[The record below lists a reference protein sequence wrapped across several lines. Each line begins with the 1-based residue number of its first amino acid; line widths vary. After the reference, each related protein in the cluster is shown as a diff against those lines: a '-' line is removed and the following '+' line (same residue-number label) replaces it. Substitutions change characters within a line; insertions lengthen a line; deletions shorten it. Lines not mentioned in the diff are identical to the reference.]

1 MKPSP
6 DSRVSAPHLIDKRCR
21 LQNRST
27 VVKYQNS
34 FNLRREEGPPPPDI
48 RSMGLVELLGLWRS
62 RAAEPWRTQ
71 SDFYVST
78 ADQMLRLG
86 EPLMAYDILSEAL
99 KEWPVD
105 LRLRQLQALA
115 LLRSGA
121 PDRAEVILLELEQ
134 EDNSDEETLGLLA
147 HIHKE
152 RWEKQKANPDIAAQ
166 ELSIAHDYY
175 RKAYDLAGGY
185 WSGINA
191 ATTALLSGQREDALA
206 LARKVRASCAR
217 ELERT
222 DTPGTREYWLLA
234 TLAEASLILEDR
246 DEAESLYRRAV
257 AVDRGRF
264 GDLASTRHNA
274 ALILNHF
281 GKAKTRIEEILRIP
295 PIVVFSG
302 HMIDSPD
309 RSWPR
314 FPPEL
319 EDSVRQAIRERL
331 KKLNPGS
338 GYASAANGSDIL
350 FLETMLE
357 MGAKVH
363 VVLPY
368 NREQFLSD
376 SVEFIPG
383 GDWKARYEAILENAT
398 EVLTASDLRMEGGGI
413 SNEYANLMLYGLGA
427 TRARQLGTELIPMA
441 VWDGREG
448 KLGGTAGNVLRWRR
462 DGLPVEVIDLL
473 EILEAAGLNNPKEIR
488 AVSRDD
494 VKSSVPNLVPEIK
507 SLLFADALHF
517 SRLNE
522 DQIPLFLNHFLG
534 TIAQLLK
541 RTAYQPVMKNTW
553 GDGLFMVFRDIEAAG
568 GFALELCEA
577 INQTNWEEKSL
588 PADLNLRMAL
598 HAGPVFDCIDPITE
612 KQNFFGTHV
621 SRAARIEPITPP
633 GQVYASQGFAALA
646 AAQRTQTFVCDYVG
660 QVPQAKGYGT
670 FPTYHVH
677 RRSG

>member
-1 MKPSP
+1 
-6 DSRVSAPHLIDKRCR
+6 
-21 LQNRST
+21 
-27 VVKYQNS
+27 VKNQDAE
-34 FNLRREEGPPPPDI
+34 NLDREDRPASPDI
-48 RSMGLVELLGLWRS
+48 RSLGLVDLLGLWRS
-62 RAAEPWRTQ
+62 RDAELWRTRA
-71 SDFYVST
+71 DLYVST

-86 EPLMAYDILSEAL
+86 EPLIAYDILVEAL

-105 LRLRQLQALA
+105 IRLRQLQALA

-121 PDRAEVILLELEQ
+121 PDRAEVILQGLEQ
-134 EDNSDEETLGLLA
+134 EDSPDEETLGLLA
-147 HIHKE
+147 RIHKE
-152 RWEKQKANPDIAAQ
+152 RWEKEKTNPDIAAQ
-166 ELSIAHDYY
+166 ELSLAHDYY

-191 ATTALLSGQREDALA
+191 ATTALLSGQNDAA
-206 LARKVRASCAR
+206 VILARKVRESCVRA
-217 ELERT
+217 LERAV
-222 DTPGTREYWLLA
+222 TPGAEKYWLLA
-234 TLAEASLILEDR
+234 TLAEASLILEDWH
-246 DEAESLYRRAV
+246 EAESLYRRAV
-257 AVDRGRF
+257 MVDRGKF

-274 ALILNHF
+274 SLILNHF
-281 GKAKTRIEEILRIP
+281 GKAKTSIEEILRIP

-302 HMIDSPD
+302 HMIDDPD
-309 RSWPR
+309 RVSPR
-314 FPPEL
+314 FPPQL
-319 EDSVRQAIRERL
+319 EDSVRQAIHERL
-331 KKLNPGS
+331 KKLSPGS

-368 NREQFLSD
+368 NKEQFLSD
-376 SVEFIPG
+376 SVEVIPSG
-383 GDWKARYEAILENAT
+383 EWKARYEYVLEKAT
-398 EVLTASDLRMEGGGI
+398 EVLTASELRMKGSGI
-413 SNEYANLMLYGLGA
+413 SYEYANLMLYGLAA

-441 VWDGREG
+441 VWDGSEG
-448 KLGGTAGNVLRWRR
+448 KIGGTAGNIERWRKH
-462 DGLPVEVIDLL
+462 GLPVELIDLRQ
-473 EILEAAGLNNPKEIR
+473 ILKSAELNDLKAIR

-494 VKSSVPNLVPEIK
+494 FRSTGPNLVPGIK

-541 RTAYQPVMKNTW
+541 RTAYQPVMRNTW
-553 GDGLFMVFRDIEAAG
+553 GDGLFMVFEDVEEAGA
-568 GFALELCEA
+568 FALELRDA

-598 HAGPVFDCIDPITE
+598 HAGPVFGCIDPITE
-612 KQNFFGTHV
+612 KQNFFGRHV

-646 AAQRTQTFVCDYVG
+646 AAQGTQTFVCDYIG

-677 RRSG
+677 RRS